1 MTTIVVRPEQLIDL
15 SKSFIQYAEEVQR
28 LEHQLERNYQSIPWS
43 IKAKSFVDQQWY
55 EAKRQMGESMHHA
68 HNLARSLERAAEKFA
83 RADEQELAGTV
94 PTGANQ
100 KAAKKEEQ
108 GFWDKM
114 MGGAKKFV
122 DDATDKVKEL
132 AGEVGDAANKAV
144 DYVKDPD
151 GLLSFVSTWGGK
163 ISAITGT
170 LALLTVW
177 CPPLAGALGAVST
190 VTGGAGLLA
199 DAKLY
204 AMGKKDL
211 TAVALDA
218 VGTLPGVGGVVKG
231 LKGIKELKPLFTSLK
246 GEGSLSHWIN
256 RDVCDG
262 EAEQMAKSIFNGTFT
277 SAAGWQGVYRNGTP
291 E

>member
-1 MTTIVVRPEQLIDL
+1 ML
-15 SKSFIQYAEEVQR
+15 FFY
-28 LEHQLERNYQSIPWS
+28 ERNYQSIPWS
-43 IKAKSFVDQQWY
+43 VKAKSFVDQEWY
-55 EAKRQMGESMHHA
+55 EAKRQMNESMHHA
-68 HNLARSLERAAEKFA
+68 HNLARSLERAAEKVA

-100 KAAKKEEQ
+100 KEAKKEEQ

-132 AGEVGDAANKAV
+132 VDEAGDAANKAV

-151 GLLSFVSTWGGK
+151 GLLSFVSTWGGR
-163 ISAITGT
+163 ISAVTGT

-177 CPPLAGALGAVST
+177 CPPVAGVLGAFST
-190 VTGGAGLLA
+190 VTGLAGLAA
-199 DAKLY
+199 DMTLY
-204 AMGKKDL
+204 TMGKKDL
-211 TAVALDA
+211 TTVGLDA
-218 VGTLPGVGGVVKG
+218 LGALPGVGGVVSG
-231 LKGIKELKPLFTSLK
+231 MKGIKGIKPLFTSLK

-256 RDVCDG
+256 RNVSDG

-277 SAAGWQGVYRNGTP
+277 SAAGWQGVYRDGTP
-291 E
+291 K